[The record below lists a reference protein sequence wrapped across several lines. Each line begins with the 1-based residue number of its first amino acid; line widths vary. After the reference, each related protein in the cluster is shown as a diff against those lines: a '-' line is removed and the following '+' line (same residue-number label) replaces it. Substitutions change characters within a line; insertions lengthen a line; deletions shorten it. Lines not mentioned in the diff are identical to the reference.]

1 MKSTNMTRR
10 TLLRTVSAL
19 AAAANLAKPA
29 NAAAEFDFK
38 LGVNTPETHP
48 LSTA

>member
-10 TLLRTVSAL
+10 TLLGTVSAL

-29 NAAAEFDFK
+29 NVAAEFDFK
-38 LGVNTPETHP
+38 LGVTSPKPTP
-48 LSTA
+48 